1 MGSRAPARRRGRRR
15 NRRVSSD
22 RSGMLVAVRE
32 AAAKRDAI
40 SWSGRL
46 LHIHIAA
53 RASLPMQELDQAM
66 LVAGRGIAGDRYF
79 SGTGP
84 YSIKPDAREVTLIE
98 MEVREAIARGDPPAP
113 GEKVE
118 LMPAD
123 HRRNLTTLGV
133 PLSHLVGKRFKVG
146 AAVLTGGPLNFPC
159 KYLEKLLRR
168 PVYTPLPNPPGL
180 YFPIEISGVLAT
192 GASRRPRRPCDARW

>member
-1 MGSRAPARRRGRRR
+1 
-15 NRRVSSD
+15 
-22 RSGMLVAVRE
+22 MLVAVRE

-66 LVAGRGIAGDRYF
+66 LVAGRGIDGDRYF
-79 SGTGP
+79 SGTGT

-98 MEVREAIARGDPPAP
+98 MEVLEAIARGDPPAP

-146 AAVLTGGPLNFPC
+146 AAVLTGGRLNFPC

-168 PVYTPLPNPPGL
+168 PVYTALLNRSGL
-180 YFPIEISGVLAT
+180 NCRIEIGGIIRKGDPIMPLE
-192 GASRRPRRPCDARW
+192 D